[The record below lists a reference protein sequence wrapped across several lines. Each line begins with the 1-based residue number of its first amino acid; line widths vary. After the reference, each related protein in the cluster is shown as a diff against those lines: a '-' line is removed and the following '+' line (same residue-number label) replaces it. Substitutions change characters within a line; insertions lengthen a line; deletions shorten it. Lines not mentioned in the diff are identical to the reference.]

1 MEQEPRKATDVLLE
15 VETKLDTALGLIK
28 SLDLNVKILSNKMGE
43 LMKDMEKLK
52 ATPPKITVEAV
63 QTPIPNQSATI
74 FGQTSTVDPARAIP
88 VVADSRL
95 EVDGSPQGFRRNSR
109 PESYAGDTYLP
120 RDGVPPPNNPSVL
133 FNQQQNKPPPGRSS
147 VDMSV
152 TDVKAPVQLKPKMAT
167 AKPPI
172 STPPAQ
178 KSQIEIAAHGI
189 IPVEQRVVDKNGKS
203 VFLAEVEI
211 VDVQSGEQIFK
222 SKTNGT
228 GKWMAP
234 LPIGRYAV
242 TIKKLES
249 LTRAKVETT
258 QTIDVDGIQSPL
270 KLPMV
275 IIK

>member
-63 QTPIPNQSATI
+63 QTPIPNQSAAI

-95 EVDGSPQGFRRNSR
+95 EVEGSPQGFRRNSR

-120 RDGVPPPNNPSVL
+120 RDGVPPPNSPSVL

-147 VDMSV
+147 LDMPV
-152 TDVKAPVQLKPKMAT
+152 TDVKAPVQPKPKTAT
-167 AKPPI
+167 AKPPV
-172 STPPAQ
+172 STQPAQ
-178 KSQIEIAAHGI
+178 KSQTEIAAHGI

-211 VDVQSGEQIFK
+211 VDVQLGEQIFK